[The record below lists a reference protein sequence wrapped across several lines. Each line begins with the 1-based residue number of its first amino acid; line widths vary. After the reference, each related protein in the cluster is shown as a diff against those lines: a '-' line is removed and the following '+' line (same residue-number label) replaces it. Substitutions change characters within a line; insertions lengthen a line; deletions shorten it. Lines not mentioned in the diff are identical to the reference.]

1 MLIKFR
7 REEMAS
13 VPKITNKSQNG
24 VKYSI
29 EDKINNKNKCV
40 Y

>member
-7 REEMAS
+7 RAEMAS
-13 VPKITNKSQNG
+13 VPTITKKSQNG